1 MRTAIGLV
9 LCFFLA
15 GLSPLASASSTS
27 DEEWPGEP
35 VDNHLHMTWA
45 ALTMEVN
52 EWAVHHVGGYSHFF
66 EYLIEVAGLR
76 IHLKHSQAHSK
87 CAEE

>member
-52 EWAVHHVGGYSHFF
+52 EWADDNPAH
-66 EYLIEVAGLR
+66 EEV
-76 IHLKHSQAHSK
+76 
-87 CAEE
+87 